1 MKDLYDT
8 MNRLTMIPQ
17 DFEGKIKVKNWLD
30 IMAQMKASDELSDEQ
45 VRQLVYE
52 IEQSYNAFN
61 KLLHNS

>member
-8 MNRLTMIPQ
+8 MNRLTMIPP

-30 IMAQMKASDELSDEQ
+30 IMSQMKASDELSDEQ